1 MGTAEKRKIGSNR
14 LESLRRSSVFEGIS
28 SEEVDA
34 VLSLSGAYETRY
46 QKGEFIMREGEKIFG
61 FGVLAGGIA
70 QSFQQDAEGN
80 RVFLT
85 TLRDGDLLTDEFA
98 FGGMVLCPWNI
109 LAIEDTWAVWID
121 IPHSAE
127 VLARRCVN
135 HVRLMR
141 NLLQIQARKNIE
153 LSMRISLLSKKT
165 IRARVDT
172 YLRWEE
178 ERSGSKSFYLKFSRD
193 EMADYLG
200 VDRSALSRILSN
212 MKQEGVIDYAKNY
225 FEIKI

>member
-1 MGTAEKRKIGSNR
+1 MGTAEKGKIGADR
-14 LESLRRSSVFEGIS
+14 LERLRRTSVFEGIP
-28 SEEVDA
+28 SEEVEA
-34 VLSLSGAYETRY
+34 VLSLSGAREAHYR
-46 QKGEFIMREGEKIFG
+46 KGEFIMREGEKIFG
-61 FGVLAGGIA
+61 FGILAGGTA

-80 RVFLT
+80 RVFLMT
-85 TLRDGDLLTDEFA
+85 FCSGDLLTDEFA

-109 LAIEDTWAVWID
+109 LVIEEAWAVWID

-135 HVRLMR
+135 HARLMR

-165 IRARVDT
+165 IRARVDA
-172 YLRWEE
+172 YLRWEA
-178 ERSGSKSFYLKFSRD
+178 ERCGSKRFRVKFSRD

-200 VDRSALSRILSN
+200 VDRSALSRTLSN
-212 MKQEGVIDYAKNY
+212 MKKEGVIDYARDH